1 MDFIDLIKALAKP
14 AESKRYIYKV
24 PRSGGGFKYIYPGS
38 GDRDRARTGKKEAT
52 KKRGGKS
59 APKPPVSDELSAIP
73 FDGQPFDAAT
83 FAALG
88 KVVATSSDRRV
99 VRDRFGGLWGLRDG
113 HLVKL

>member
-1 MDFIDLIKALAKP
+1 MMTFLDLVKGYL
-14 AESKRYIYKV
+14 YKM
-24 PRSGGGFKYIYPGS
+24 PKQGGGYRYIYPGS
-38 GDRDRARTGKKEAT
+38 GDRKRPATGKKESS
-52 KKRGGKS
+52 KKRNGKK
-59 APKPPVSDELSAIP
+59 KPPPPVADDLSAIP

>member
-1 MDFIDLIKALAKP
+1 MRFIDFFKAYLF
-14 AESKRYIYKV
+14 KV
-24 PRSGGGFKYIYPGS
+24 PKAGGGFKYTYAGKG
-38 GDRDRARTGKKEAT
+38 GDKRVATGKKDET
-52 KKRGGKS
+52 KKRGGKGKK
-59 APKPPVSDELSAIP
+59 PPPVSDELSAIP